1 MGIAFVTLWVTG
13 GIVYTAWRFI
23 RREPAPKKG
32 PIFVI
37 ASYFACLLIWGVLT
51 SLIAVEGGYVATTG
65 ILTMNLGTLVPLVL
79 TGCFLLI
86 PPARR
91 VFERWIASIS
101 VREFLWIHLIRLAAI
116 GTIIKMLRGTLPAH
130 FIIPVGVPDF
140 IVALSVPVMVWL
152 AFRKRVIGRKA
163 LISWNVIG
171 FGLFLPALVLL
182 HLSVPSPFR
191 IFFDPPNTYEVFRF
205 PMALVPSLLAPL
217 FIIIHNAAIVKLL
230 RPGLSE
236 DSRQAPGAA

>member
-13 GIVYTAWRFI
+13 GIVYAAWRFI
-23 RREPAPKKG
+23 RREPAPKKR

-37 ASYFACLLIWGVLT
+37 ASYIACLSIWGVLT

-140 IVALSVPVMVWL
+140 IVALSVPVIVWL
-152 AFRKRVIGRKA
+152 AFGKRVIGRKA
-163 LISWNVIG
+163 LIAWNVIG

-191 IFFDPPNTYEVFRF
+191 TFFDPPNTYEVFRF